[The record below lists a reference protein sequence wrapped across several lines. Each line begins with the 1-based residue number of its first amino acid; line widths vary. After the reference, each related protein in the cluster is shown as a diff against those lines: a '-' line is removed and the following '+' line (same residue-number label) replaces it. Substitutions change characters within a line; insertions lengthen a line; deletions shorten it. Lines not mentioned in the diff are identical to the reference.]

1 LVLKIVGPIIEV
13 VAKAITGL
21 FKLIDRAL
29 EKINGL
35 IKAYNSIP
43 FLPNIPTIPRSSTSS
58 GSNTVATSSLPF
70 GGAALPTVKLPST
83 PSVSTGGAIPSG
95 FSVAAARSSKE
106 GDRVVN
112 NITVNGAI
120 DSEGTARTIV
130 RTIND
135 SFYRGTGGSSQ
146 FAI

>member
-1 LVLKIVGPIIEV
+1 
-13 VAKAITGL
+13 
-21 FKLIDRAL
+21 
-29 EKINGL
+29 L

-43 FLPNIPTIPRSSTSS
+43 FLPNIPTIPSSSRSS
-58 GSNTVATSSLPF
+58 GSNTVPSSSLPF
-70 GGAALPTVKLPST
+70 GGASLGGSGSSGGGGGSGGGSGGGNAIAAVVAAAATSAAVKVNIP
-83 PSVSTGGAIPSG
+83 GGAIPSG
-95 FSVAAARSSKE
+95 FDVAAARRGE
-106 GDRVVN
+106 ERDRVVN